1 MKKFK
6 VFLYEPLIGKQEK
19 KLVNDCLNT
28 NWISSRGKYVKLFED
43 RFKRY
48 INSKYAIS
56 VCNGTVA
63 LHLALVALGI
73 KNNDEVL
80 VPTFTYVSTVNA
92 IKYVNAKVKFVDSN
106 MLDWQMDEKSFHK
119 KITKK
124 TKAVIVPHIY
134 GNVCNIKKI
143 KQICKKNKIFLIED
157 CAEAVGTFYKNQH
170 VGTFGDVSTFS
181 FFGSKTITTGEGGMV
196 TTNNKFL
203 AEKIERLK
211 MVGVSKKKFYWH
223 YILGYNYRMTNICA
237 AIGYAQLSRI
247 KSIIKKKREIFLEY
261 KKNLANLPIKL
272 LDGNKEKK
280 NSYWLV
286 SFVLKK
292 KNIRDKLRNY
302 LENNLIETRPC
313 FYPIHTMPIYKKDN
327 GNNKFPVADYLGS
340 NGITL
345 PSSPKLSKK
354 QIKYVCKKIKDFL
367 INEDLVLNLN
377 NKRL

>member
-1 MKKFK
+1 MKKFE

-43 RFKRY
+43 KFKNY
-48 INSKYAIS
+48 INAKYAIS

-73 KNNDEVL
+73 KNEDEVL
-80 VPTFTYVSTVNA
+80 VPTFTYISTVNA
-92 IKYVNAKVKFVDSN
+92 IKYVNAKVRFVDSN
-106 MLDWQMDEKSFHK
+106 ILDWQIDEQSFNK

-157 CAEAVGTFYKNQH
+157 CAEAVGTFYKNKH

-196 TTNNKFL
+196 TTNKKYL
-203 AEKIERLK
+203 AEKIDRLK
-211 MVGVSKKKFYWH
+211 MVGVSKNKYYWH
-223 YILGYNYRMTNICA
+223 YMLGYNYRMTNICA
-237 AIGYAQLSRI
+237 AIGYAQMLRI
-247 KSIIKKKREIFLEY
+247 RSILKKKKEIFLEY
-261 KKNLANLPIKL
+261 KKNLKNLPIKL
-272 LDGNKEKK
+272 LEGTKK
-280 NSYWLV
+280 KRNSYWLV

-302 LENNLIETRPC
+302 LEKHLIETRPC
-313 FYPIHTMPIYKKDN
+313 FYPIHTMPMYKN
-327 GNNKFPVADYLGS
+327 VSNKKRFPVAEYLGS

-345 PSSPKLSKK
+345 PSSPRLSKK
-354 QIKYVCKKIKDFL
+354 QIIYVCEKIKDFFNG
-367 INEDLVLNLN
+367 I
-377 NKRL
+377 